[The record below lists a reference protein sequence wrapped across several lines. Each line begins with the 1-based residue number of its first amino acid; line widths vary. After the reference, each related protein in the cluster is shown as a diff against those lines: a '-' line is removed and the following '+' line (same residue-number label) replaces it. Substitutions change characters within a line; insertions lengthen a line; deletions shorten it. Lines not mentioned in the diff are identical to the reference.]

1 MGDKRTRKKEKNDKK
16 VLTPTESWKIP
27 DKLAAA
33 KEIFHTQVP
42 SPSTFET
49 QIGKTCTVI
58 TQSQLSTLKLARLHL
73 L

>member
-1 MGDKRTRKKEKNDKK
+1 MGDKRTRKKEKKDKK
-16 VLTPTESWKIP
+16 VLIPTESWKIP

-33 KEIFHTQVP
+33 KEIFHTQV
-42 SPSTFET
+42 PSTFET

>member
-1 MGDKRTRKKEKNDKK
+1 MGDKRTRKKEKKDKK
-16 VLTPTESWKIP
+16 VLIPTESWKIP

-42 SPSTFET
+42 STFET
-49 QIGKTCTVI
+49 QIGKTCTV